1 MAKPNPKYDGALVG
15 NVRVLDA
22 VGKPDTDIEGVFSF
36 DRGVGELNFIDTAYR
51 ETTGHYESEHYYILR
66 TDGKSFFG
74 GWWYGD
80 DEDAVDHPRGYFCAS
95 PRVGG

>member
-1 MAKPNPKYDGALVG
+1 LDGA
-15 NVRVLDA
+15 
-22 VGKPDTDIEGVFSF
+22 GKPDTDIEGKFSF
-36 DRGVGELNFIDTAYR
+36 ERGVGHLNFVDTAYR

-80 DEDAVDHPRGYFCAS
+80 EEDSPQNARGYFCAS
-95 PRVGG
+95 PRVSG